1 MFCNFRNLIFVT
13 PTTTIYY
20 ALSENCYF
28 RPFVLLPLQ
37 STKQTRPVVKQEITA
52 PAYEGVL
59 NLTTPYPPITSII
72 LQGTGKSLS
81 EALILASTNPQYD
94 DRLFIELRVQYMKI
108 ASSQHV
114 VYTT

>member
-1 MFCNFRNLIFVT
+1 MFCNFRNWIFVT
-13 PTTTIYY
+13 LATTIYY

-72 LQGTGKSLS
+72 LQGMSQRMQNNL
-81 EALILASTNPQYD
+81 TN
-94 DRLFIELRVQYMKI
+94 I
-108 ASSQHV
+108 
-114 VYTT
+114 